1 MLAARPVSKGCRLQA
16 LYLRC
21 LRLLAGLALA
31 IALPVLPAAAQTT
44 ASSDHATGTLLFERS
59 AAVPGDGFVG
69 ALKLDLAEGWHVY
82 WINGGDSGL
91 PPNATWANSPAVTA
105 GAFRFPPP
113 HAIPLDPLMSY
124 AYEDELVLLFDVKV
138 AADAKVG
145 GALTI
150 GGVFDYLIC
159 ADVCIPE
166 TITLSTSIP
175 VASSPASDGAA
186 GGVIA
191 GALARIPAKLSG
203 RAAIERV
210 DGLFHLGVADPAVA
224 VAMADAVDVRFFPNG
239 PHILHFP
246 TQPAK
251 VGPEGVALELRA
263 SDFASPTSVI
273 EGLLVIE
280 GKDGSYKSWEVSPA
294 KGPLPE
300 GVADGQFIRT
310 KADPVPAASS
320 APPAALLD
328 LAGIATLLG
337 LAFLGGLVLN
347 LMPCV
352 LPVLTIKA
360 AGLVHTAHD
369 PAESR
374 RHGIAYLAG
383 VVVCF
388 AAVGL
393 ILVALKAAG
402 DTAVGFG
409 FQLQYSWVTALFALV
424 MFAVGLNLL
433 GVFEIGGSLAGIGG
447 NMADKGGVSGAFFTG
462 LLAGFV
468 GAPCVGPFMAPA
480 VGVALTQPAPMVVLV
495 FVVIGLGLAA
505 PLVLL
510 SFTPAFA
517 KIIPKPG
524 RWMET
529 FRQVLAFPMFLTA
542 LWLLWVLS
550 KQAGADGVI
559 AVLAGG
565 IVLAFGIWLARR
577 FGQGLVGRIVAAA
590 ILIGGFATAPILMN
604 LPKEQLLVEGSP
616 WSPQEVSTLRS
627 EGRVILVDFT
637 ATWCITCQVNKSTTL
652 KSEQV
657 QKAMVDTRT
666 AFLIADWTNKDKVIG
681 EELARHGAAG
691 IPFYLI
697 YPASGGEPL
706 KFDGLL
712 TPGQIEQAI
721 REAAGSI

>member
-1 MLAARPVSKGCRLQA
+1 LQA
-16 LYLRC
+16 LSLRSLYLGC
-21 LRLLAGLALA
+21 LRLLAGLVFA
-31 IALPVLPAAAQTT
+31 IALPILPAAAQPT

-59 AAVPGDGFVG
+59 AAMPGDSFVG

-91 PPNATWANSPAVTA
+91 PPSATWANSPTVTT
-105 GAFRFPPP
+105 GEFRFPPP

-124 AYEDELVLLFDVKV
+124 AYEKQLVLLFDVTV
-138 AADAKVG
+138 AADANVG
-145 GALTI
+145 DTLTI

-175 VASSPASDGAA
+175 VAASPASDGAA
-186 GGVIA
+186 GEVIA

-203 RAAIERV
+203 RATIERV
-210 DGLFHLGVADPAVA
+210 DRIFHLGVADPAVA
-224 VAMADAVDVRFFPNG
+224 AAMANAADVRFFPVG
-239 PHILHFP
+239 PQILHFP
-246 TQPAK
+246 AQAAK
-251 VGPEGVALELRA
+251 FGPEGVALELQA
-263 SDFASPTSVI
+263 SDFATPTSVI
-273 EGLLVIE
+273 EGLLVVE
-280 GKDGSYKSWEVSPA
+280 GKDGSYKGWEVSPA

-300 GVADGQFIRT
+300 GIADGEFIRA
-310 KADPVPAASS
+310 KADPVPAS
-320 APPAALLD
+320 APAAAPLD

-360 AGLVHTAHD
+360 AGLVHTAHN

-374 RHGIAYLAG
+374 RHGLAYLAG

-388 AAVGL
+388 AAVGV

-402 DTAVGFG
+402 DTAIGLG
-409 FQLQYSWVTALFALV
+409 FQLQYSWVTAFFALV

-433 GVFEIGGSLAGIGG
+433 GVFEIGGSLAGVGG
-447 NMADKGGVSGAFFTG
+447 NVADKGGTSGAFFTG

-480 VGVALTQPAPMVVLV
+480 VGVAMVQSAPIIIAV
-495 FVVIGLGLAA
+495 FVVIGLGMAA

-517 KIIPKPG
+517 KILPKPG

-550 KQAGADGVI
+550 AQAGTDGVL
-559 AVLAGG
+559 AVLAGS
-565 IVLAFGIWLARR
+565 IVLAFGIWLAGKA
-577 FGQGLVGRIVAAA
+577 GQGLGGRIVAAA
-590 ILIGGFATAPILMN
+590 VVIGGFATAPVLMN

-616 WSPQEVSTLRS
+616 WSPQQVSALRS
-627 EGRVILVDFT
+627 EGRVIMVDFT

-652 KSEQV
+652 TSASV
-657 QKAMVDTRT
+657 QKAFADTNT

-681 EELARHGAAG
+681 EELASHGAAG

-712 TPGQIEQAI
+712 SPGQIEQAI